1 MINLSLKTKIIGW
14 AQRSRNLVKPCPF
27 HNPAGLDAISLRGPH
42 FSRLYDRKYK
52 YQIRS
57 EGGNDNGSTE
67 AAGEDAEASWD
78 QYCLPAY
85 VTVVGDY
92 FHAIFFSLFTE
103 RRRCNVAG

>member
-1 MINLSLKTKIIGW
+1 MMNNLSLRTKNIGL
-14 AQRSRNLVKPCPF
+14 AQRSRNLVKPSPF
-27 HNPAGLDAISLRGPH
+27 QSPAGLDAISLRGPH
-42 FSRLYDRKYK
+42 LSRPNNRKYK
-52 YQIRS
+52 YQVRS

-92 FHAIFFSLFTE
+92 FDATHFILFRE
-103 RRRCNVAG
+103 LR